1 MASSLVVG
9 DPSIP
14 KINARPTGQ
23 IELQGLWK
31 SRNFRPILCC
41 GSFYWPVYYHYN
53 YTMAIKRQERN
64 YIVRFRY
71 LWLTCAQ
78 NMAWF
83 SLILQRNVTFLISS
97 ARAQC
102 VLYEFV
108 LIIKKFGMV

>member
-1 MASSLVVG
+1 MASSLVVE

-14 KINARPTGQ
+14 KISARPTGQ

-31 SRNFRPILCC
+31 LRNFRPIVRC
-41 GSFYWPVYYHYN
+41 GGFYWPVYYHYN

-78 NMAWF
+78 NITWF
-83 SLILQRNVTFLISS
+83 SLILQRSVTFRISS
-97 ARAQC
+97 ARVWC

-108 LIIKKFGMV
+108 ITIKKFGMV